1 MGERG
6 PEPAVVW
13 ADDALVVIDKP
24 AGVPTQ
30 PDAERRGGDLLAW
43 VVTRWPDATLV
54 HRLDQPA
61 SGLVVFARSEAARRS
76 LSDALQAHRLDRRYR
91 AVLAGGDDAW
101 GETAAW
107 TWRVDGR
114 PARTDVRRVGAAG
127 GLLAVEAALHTGR
140 THQIRQHAATAGTPI
155 LGDRRYGG
163 DAGRWHPRLALH
175 AWRLTVDHPERGP
188 LTLEASLPDELAA
201 LWARAGGPA

>member
-1 MGERG
+1 MDDRG
-6 PEPAVVW
+6 PVIVW
-13 ADDALVVIDKP
+13 ADDELVVVDKP

-30 PDAERRGGDLLAW
+30 PDADRRGGDLLAW
-43 VVTRWPDATLV
+43 VVARWPDATLV

-61 SGLVVFARSEAARRS
+61 SGLVVFARSDAARRE
-76 LSDALQAHRLDRRYR
+76 LADALQTHRLDRRYR
-91 AVLAGGDDAW
+91 AVLAGGADAW
-101 GETAAW
+101 GEAANW
-107 TWRVDGR
+107 SWRVDGR

-127 GLLAVEAALHTGR
+127 GLLAVEASLHTGR

-175 AWRLTVDHPERGP
+175 AWRLTVEHPQQGT
-188 LTLEASLPDELAA
+188 LTLEAALPEELAA
-201 LWARAGGPA
+201 LWTRAGGPA